1 MEWVEFKENGF
12 EQNSSEFEF
21 RYPEVTK
28 VYKFSLSVEPKGEK
42 DREETK
48 DEVSIHFK
56 SHNDEELDM
65 KLSISLL
72 NNVGAEAR
80 NVSASKSLLANEV
93 WRFGRIVTLTDLV
106 SNRAALLSEE
116 SLKIRC
122 KFNIFFSELL
132 CPNGKLN
139 DTKFGPVR
147 VSEELKQVQIRSV
160 LKIIIKFLKFMVVRF
175 F

>member
-12 EQNSSEFEF
+12 QKNSSEFEF

-48 DEVSIHFK
+48 DEVSIHFQ
-56 SHNDEELDM
+56 SHNGEKLAM

-72 NNVGAEAR
+72 NNVGAEAKDI
-80 NVSASKSLLANEV
+80 SASKSLIANEI
-93 WRFGRIVTLTDLV
+93 WRVDRIVTLKDLV
-106 SNRAALLSEE
+106 SNRATLLSEE

-122 KFNIFFSELL
+122 NFAIFHSELF
-132 CPNGKLN
+132 CPIGTPDMIKL
-139 DTKFGPVR
+139 GPVK
-147 VSEELKQVQIRSV
+147 VSEELKQVKV
-160 LKIIIKFLKFMVVRF
+160 KLY
-175 F
+175 

>member
-12 EQNSSEFEF
+12 QKNSSEFEF

-42 DREETK
+42 GKEETK
-48 DEVSIHFK
+48 DEVSIHFQ
-56 SHNDEELDM
+56 SHNDEKLAM

-72 NNVGAEAR
+72 NNVEAEAR

-93 WRFGRIVTLTDLV
+93 WRVGRIVTLKDLV
-106 SNRAALLSEE
+106 SNRATLLSEE

-122 KFNIFFSELL
+122 KFTIFHSELI
-132 CPNGKLN
+132 CPIGTPDMIKL
-139 DTKFGPVR
+139 GPIK
-147 VSEELKQVQIRSV
+147 VSEELKQV
-160 LKIIIKFLKFMVVRF
+160 KFKLYCW
-175 F
+175 

>member
-12 EQNSSEFEF
+12 QQNSSEFEF

-48 DEVSIHFK
+48 DEVSIHFQ
-56 SHNDEELDM
+56 SHNDEKLAV

-72 NNVGAEAR
+72 NNVGAGAKDI
-80 NVSASKSLLANEV
+80 SASKDLVANEI
-93 WRFGRIVTLTDLV
+93 WRVGRIATIKDLV
-106 SNRAALLSEE
+106 RNRAKLLSEE

-122 KFNIFFSELL
+122 KLTIFHSELL

-139 DTKFGPVR
+139 ETKFGPVK
-147 VSEELKQVQIRSV
+147 VSEELKQVKIRTV
-160 LKIIIKFLKFMVVRF
+160 L
-175 F
+175 